1 MKNVIHVITTISMGG
16 AEKQLLTLASEQAL
30 SGREVQVIF
39 LKGIPELENDFEKC
53 GVDIYSSIANRNPVI
68 QVLLLARHLKNLKET
83 IVHAHLPRAELM
95 CSLVLSK
102 RNNLIVS
109 RHNSEPFFPGAPRI
123 ISRILSNFVVSKS
136 KYVIAISE
144 AVKTFLIDN
153 QEVRNLKKIEVV
165 YYGFSL
171 LNELDP
177 NFFENTKYK
186 EVRDKQLVI
195 GTVSRLVPQKDLKTL
210 IKGFSLFNS
219 KFPEAQLVIV
229 GEGYLKSEL
238 IEYSRNLDVENKIIW
253 FGRTSQI
260 DLVIKEFDIFA
271 LTSLYEGF
279 GLVLLEAMA
288 NGVPIVAAR
297 NSAIPEVLGSEYEGL
312 FETGNAEELAMLI
325 EQSLNLE
332 QNQRMKNTLAN
343 RINTF
348 LPNIMRSKIDS
359 LYSLSEKK

>member
-1 MKNVIHVITTISMGG
+1 MKNVTHVITTISMGG

-53 GVDIYSSIANRNPVI
+53 GVDIYGSIANRNPVI
-68 QVLLLARHLKNLKET
+68 QVLLLARYLKNLKET

-123 ISRILSNFVVSKS
+123 ISRILSNFVVRKS

-153 QEVRNLKKIEVV
+153 KEVRNLKKIEVV

-312 FETGNAEELAMLI
+312 FETGNAEELALLI